1 MPAKNFP
8 DKGELVVCTVDKAKG
23 FGAFV
28 TLEEYPQLEGFI
40 HIKEVAPGW
49 IKNIRNH
56 VKAGQRVV
64 CKVMDVE
71 PSKDSVDLS
80 LKRVN
85 DHQRRNK
92 IQQWKNE
99 SKAEN
104 LLRIVADRLDE
115 SFEDCLEEFGYDL
128 VEKYGSLYEAFEEVA
143 ANDEVLEKDG
153 FTGDWI
159 QTFVDIARENIV
171 IPTVTITGYVEL
183 FSPERDGIE
192 HIKNALKE
200 IEKKDNDVAVEIKY
214 VSAPLYRI
222 DVTAPDY
229 KLAENELREMAEQ
242 GISYIEEQGGTGSFK
257 REIEG

>member
-8 DKGELVVCTVDKAKG
+8 EKGELVVCTVDKAKG

-28 TLEEYPQLEGFI
+28 TLEEYPDLQGFI

-71 PSKDSVDLS
+71 RSKDSVDLS

-85 DHQRRNK
+85 EHQRRNK

-115 SFEDCLEEFGYDL
+115 DFETCLEEFGYDL

-143 ANDEVLEKDG
+143 YDENTLKNDG
-153 FTGDWI
+153 FTGDWADC
-159 QTFVDIARENIV
+159 FVEVAQENIV
-171 IPTVTITGYVEL
+171 IPYVTITGYVEL
-183 FSPERDGIE
+183 FLPASNGIE
-192 HIKNALKE
+192 HIKNALKA
-200 IEKKDNDVAVEIKY
+200 IEKDDNDVSVQVKY
-214 VSAPLYRI
+214 VSAPLYRV

-229 KLAENELREMAEQ
+229 KLAESELRDMAEQ
-242 GISYIEEQGGTGSFK
+242 GVSYIEEHDGTGCFK
-257 REIEG
+257 REIE

>member
-1 MPAKNFP
+1 MPAKNIP
-8 DKGELVVCTVDKAKG
+8 DKGELVVCTVEKAKG

-28 TLEEYPQLEGFI
+28 KLEEYPNLEGFI

-104 LLRIVADRLDE
+104 LLRIVADRLGKN
-115 SFEDCLEEFGYDL
+115 FEDCLEEFGYDL
-128 VEKYGSLYEAFEEVA
+128 VQKYGSLYEAFEEA
-143 ANDEVLEKDG
+143 SYDEEALKNEG
-153 FTGDWI
+153 FTGDWME
-159 QTFVDIARENIV
+159 TFIEVAQENIV
-171 IPTVTITGYVEL
+171 IPHVTITGYVEL
-183 FSPERDGIE
+183 FSPAQDGIK
-192 HIKNALKE
+192 HIKNALKKIQME
-200 IEKKDNDVAVEIKY
+200 DDDVTINVKY

-222 DVTAPDY
+222 DVTAHDY
-229 KLAENELREMAEQ
+229 KLAETKMREMAEQ
-242 GISYIEEQGGTGSFK
+242 GIAHLEEHDGTGQFK
-257 REIEG
+257 RELE

>member
-1 MPAKNFP
+1 MPAKNIP
-8 DKGELVVCTVDKAKG
+8 DKGELVVCTVNKAKG

-28 TLEEYPQLEGFI
+28 TLEEYPHLEGFI

-56 VKAGQRVV
+56 VKAGQRIV

-85 DHQRRNK
+85 DHQRRKK

-104 LLRIVADRLDE
+104 LLHIVADRLNK
-115 SFEDCLEEFGYDL
+115 SFEGCLEEFGYDL
-128 VEKYGSLYEAFEEVA
+128 VEKYGSLYEAFEEA
-143 ANDEVLEKDG
+143 AYDEENLGNDG
-153 FTGDWI
+153 FAGEWVEIFIDVA
-159 QTFVDIARENIV
+159 QENIV
-171 IPTVTITGYVEL
+171 IPSVTITGYVEL
-183 FSPERDGIE
+183 FSPTSDGIE
-192 HIKNALKE
+192 HLKTALKK
-200 IEKKDNDVAVEIKY
+200 IEKEDDDVAIEVKY

-222 DVTAPDY
+222 DVTAPNY
-229 KLAENELREMAEQ
+229 KLAENELRDRAEH
-242 GISYIEEQGGTGSFK
+242 GVSYIEEHGGTGQFK
-257 REIEG
+257 REIE